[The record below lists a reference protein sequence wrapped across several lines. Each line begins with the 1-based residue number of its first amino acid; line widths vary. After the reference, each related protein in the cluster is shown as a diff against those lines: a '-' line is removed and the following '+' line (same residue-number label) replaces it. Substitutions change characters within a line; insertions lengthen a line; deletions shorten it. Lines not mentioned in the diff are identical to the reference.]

1 MANQQGG
8 SLLSRSHQY
17 YVRSKKRQSRKE
29 TLRRPPQQ
37 QMNKRLDSNRNEK
50 PSSNVQW
57 AKTYISHP
65 HFNISR
71 ILSFSKVKKK
81 EKKNS

>member
-65 HFNISR
+65 HFNIS
-71 ILSFSKVKKK
+71 LEF
-81 EKKNS
+81 

>member
-57 AKTYISHP
+57 VKIIVSIDEPRISC
-65 HFNISR
+65 
-71 ILSFSKVKKK
+71 FSKINKTRTK
-81 EKKNS
+81 